1 MAEKFHRASIIWIQ
15 NWASAAILCV
25 TVYLCLLWSTNM
37 RALSNVIQPTT
48 IDRCTNPLPPLLK
61 LDPQNLCFGDTYLP
75 SSMYQQRSRLWK
87 EREWQR
93 QWWWWWDPGGVNIWA
108 TCVNRI
114 ISLNFERN
122 GNINAVAI
130 ADAVV

>member
-93 QWWWWWDPGGVNIWA
+93 QWWWWWWDPGGVNIWA
-108 TCVNRI
+108 IFSDYSTYTIYTLTHSCSVCKVC
-114 ISLNFERN
+114 SEK
-122 GNINAVAI
+122 
-130 ADAVV
+130 

>member
-48 IDRCTNPLPPLLK
+48 IDRCTNPPPS
-61 LDPQNLCFGDTYLP
+61 PFEIRPPEFVFWRYLP
-75 SSMYQQRSRLWK
+75 TSSMYQQRSRLWK

-108 TCVNRI
+108 IFSDYSTYTIYTLTHSCSVCKVC
-114 ISLNFERN
+114 SEK
-122 GNINAVAI
+122 
-130 ADAVV
+130 